1 MIAKIEKSKIKGKI
15 NAIPSKSYAHRI
27 AICNFLA
34 GKEPSGKS
42 GCFTSKDIEATERCL
57 KDVNAGKNEVDC
69 GESGSTL
76 RFLLPLLAARGGE
89 YAFIGHGKLM
99 QRPNDELFS
108 VLREHNIIIDKRENI
123 KISGKLTSGDFR
135 LRGDISSQYVSGL
148 LMALPT
154 LDGDSTITLTTPL
167 SSAAY
172 VDITLE
178 VLRAFGIKI
187 EKTSSGYFVKGNQKF
202 SGDILPEGD
211 WSNAAFFLV
220 AGAIGEEVEV
230 SGLNPDSVQG
240 DKAILSVLEQA
251 GAKVEINGDSI
262 KVKASKLKGFYMDAE
277 NCPDLVPIVA
287 VLAAVANGKSVIKN
301 VERLKIKESDRIES
315 TINTLKSFGVKAE
328 YKDNSLVIYGAVPAS
343 GTVDSYN
350 DHRIAMAAAVI
361 ASVSDGTTIINGAD
375 AVQKSYPDFF
385 VDFNKLGGKAE
396 YGC

>member
-1 MIAKIEKSKIKGKI
+1 MIAKIEKSQIKGKI

-34 GKEPSGKS
+34 SKEPSGMS
-42 GCFTSKDIEATERCL
+42 GNFTSKDIEATERCL
-57 KDVNAGKNEVDC
+57 KDVNAGKHEVDC

-89 YAFIGHGKLM
+89 YKFIGHGKLM

-108 VLREHNIIIDKRENI
+108 VLREHDITIDKQENI

-148 LMALPT
+148 LLALPSLT
-154 LDGDSTITLTTPL
+154 GDSTITLTTPL

-178 VLRAFGIKI
+178 VLRAFGISI
-187 EKTSSGYFVKGNQKF
+187 DKTSSGYFIRGNQKF

-220 AGAIGEEVEV
+220 AGAIGGEVELT
-230 SGLNPDSVQG
+230 GLNPDSVQG
-240 DKAILSVLEQA
+240 DKAILQVLEQA
-251 GAKVEINGDSI
+251 GAKLEVNNNSI
-262 KVKASKLKGFYMDAE
+262 KVKKSELNGFYMDAE
-277 NCPDLVPIVA
+277 HCPDLVPIVA
-287 VLAAVANGKSVIKN
+287 VLASVIKGESVIKN

-315 TINTLKSFGVKAE
+315 TINTLKAFGVKAE
-328 YKDNSLVIYGAVPAS
+328 YKDNSLVVHGATPV
-343 GTVDSYN
+343 GGIVDSYN
-350 DHRIAMAAAVI
+350 DHRIAMAAAVL
-361 ASVSDGTTIINGAD
+361 ASVCDNATVINGAE

-385 VDFNKLGGKAE
+385 LDFIKLGGRAE

>member
-1 MIAKIEKSKIKGKI
+1 MIAKIEKSEIIGKI

-42 GCFTSKDIEATERCL
+42 GNFTSKDIEATERCL
-57 KDVNAGKNEVDC
+57 KDVSAGKNEVDC

-99 QRPNDELFS
+99 QRPNDELFA
-108 VLREHNIIIDKRENI
+108 VLREHNIAIDKRENI
-123 KISGKLTSGDFR
+123 KISGKLTSGDFS

-154 LDGDSTITLTTPL
+154 LSGDSTITLTSPL

-172 VDITLE
+172 VEITLE
-178 VLRAFGIKI
+178 VLRAFGIRI
-187 EKTSSGYFVKGNQKF
+187 EKTSSGYFIKGNQKF
-202 SGDILPEGD
+202 SGNILPEGD

-220 AGAIGEEVEV
+220 AGAIGKEVELT
-230 SGLNPDSVQG
+230 GLNPDSVQG
-240 DKAILSVLEQA
+240 DKEILNVLKQA
-251 GAKVEINGDSI
+251 GAKVEINSNSI
-262 KVKASKLKGFYMDAE
+262 KVKANELNGFYMDAE

-287 VLAAVANGKSVIKN
+287 VLAAVANGESVIKN

-315 TINTLKSFGVKAE
+315 TINTLKAFGVKAE
-328 YKDNSLVIYGAVPAS
+328 YKDNSLVVYGASPIG

-350 DHRIAMAAAVI
+350 DHRIAMAATVL
-361 ASVSDGTTIINGAD
+361 ASVSEGETIINRAE
-375 AVQKSYPDFF
+375 AVEKSYPDFF
-385 VDFNKLGGKAE
+385 ADFIKLGGKAE
-396 YGC
+396 YGR